1 MSRTR
6 YINWI
11 GKLARDIKSGETGII
26 VDHYMTDAFRAGF
39 DVKFSERQLLKIYG
53 YRLAEAIMKSGV
65 VGRRADQVE
74 VLGVSR

>member
-11 GKLARDIKSGETGII
+11 GKLACDIKSGETGII
-26 VDHYMTDAFRAGF
+26 VDHYMTGPDRAGF
-39 DVKFSERQLLKIYG
+39 AVKFSERQLLKIYG
-53 YRLAEAIMKSGV
+53 YRLAESIMESGV
-65 VGRRADQVE
+65 VQRNPDQVE

>member
-26 VDHYMTDAFRAGF
+26 VDRYMTDAGRAGF

-53 YRLAEAIMKSGV
+53 YRLAESIMKSGV